1 MLNEYCFLPYVMA
14 IAGILE
20 GDPVRN
26 LGDIRQKCTEEFL
39 SISKDKTPIEQRNYT
54 VEQIVSGFVA
64 DAENKILMGI
74 APEEAYKVLGGKD
87 LESVRNSV
95 KSLLREE
102 VNTYF
107 SQINQN

>member
-1 MLNEYCFLPYVMA
+1 
-14 IAGILE
+14 
-20 GDPVRN
+20 
-26 LGDIRQKCTEEFL
+26 
-39 SISKDKTPIEQRNYT
+39 
-54 VEQIVSGFVA
+54 
-64 DAENKILMGI
+64 MGI